1 MAQIAS
7 RPTGAKPRRWP
18 ATVRQ
23 RALRLAAEHGL
34 APADVRRGLA
44 AEGFDVPAETVRSW
58 LRSPA
63 AQPSDPASLRDRIY
77 RLASRELAK
86 LETSPVGKADLR
98 RLESL
103 GRILKTA
110 ETERPNRQQAKGLE
124 RLAQIADETDSDET
138 PIEQSAASEADSRE
152 P

>member
-103 GRILKTA
+103 GRTRRRSKNPQPAPT
-110 ETERPNRQQAKGLE
+110 TEALQ
-124 RLAQIADETDSDET
+124 
-138 PIEQSAASEADSRE
+138 SEAQMAVGGSPESSDIHGAE
-152 P
+152 PKSGACVPI